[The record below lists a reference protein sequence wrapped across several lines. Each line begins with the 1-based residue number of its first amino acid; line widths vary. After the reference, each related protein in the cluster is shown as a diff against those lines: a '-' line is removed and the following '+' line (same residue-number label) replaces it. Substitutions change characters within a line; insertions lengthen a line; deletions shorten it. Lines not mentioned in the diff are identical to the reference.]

1 MLAGFALAVVTYFPI
16 FQGITHFANPKLE
29 HALATAPVTV
39 TADPEKCSFQFKATG
54 TEKFTTPCDIIKSA
68 LVGLSVNYDNV
79 TVPAG
84 TIASVKI
91 GDQTIAGD
99 APDAAKQIAA
109 AIKTHGYPAAAD
121 PNDINYVMTVILLTI
136 LVVYVTLVYG
146 PIAALLV
153 ELFPT
158 RIRYSGVSLPYHIG
172 NGWFGGFLP
181 ATVFAIVAATG
192 NIYSG
197 LWYPIIVAAMS
208 FVVAL
213 IFLPETKD
221 RDITHM

>member
-1 MLAGFALAVVTYFPI
+1 V
-16 FQGITHFANPKLE
+16 
-29 HALATAPVTV
+29 TAPSGTV
-39 TADPEKCSFQFKATG
+39 
-54 TEKFTTPCDIIKSA
+54 
-68 LVGLSVNYDNV
+68 
-79 TVPAG
+79 
-84 TIASVKI
+84 ASVKI
-91 GDQTIAGD
+91 GEQTISGD

-109 AIKTHGYPAAAD
+109 AIKAHGYPAAAD
-121 PNDINYVMTVILLTI
+121 PNDVNYVMTVILLAI
-136 LVVYVTLVYG
+136 LVVYVTMVYG
-146 PIAALLV
+146 PIAAWLV
-153 ELFPT
+153 EMFPT

-197 LWYPIIVAAMS
+197 LWYPIAVAAMS

-221 RDITHM
+221 RDISRV